1 MDYTHHKDAARG
13 QLMNTVKSDV
23 FDWLDVSHK
32 NLNEIELEDIKLEPL
47 AQKNIY
53 KTIAKMMSLEK
64 PEDEFSERP
73 VLPTDDIT
81 CKGFWVETT
90 RELVLYVWIGDQSR
104 AIIVPQDGWNIRED
118 IIVH

>member
-1 MDYTHHKDAARG
+1 MGNAKHDIAPRKQPMH
-13 QLMNTVKSDV
+13 TVKSDV
-23 FDWLDVSHK
+23 FDWLEISQK

-47 AQKNIY
+47 VQKNIY

-64 PEDEFSERP
+64 PGDECSEQP

-81 CKGFWVETT
+81 CKGYWVETT

-118 IIVH
+118 VIIH